1 MRVFVGVELDDH
13 VRDAAAEI
21 GESLRRDLGRR
32 VNARWVPAANLHVTL
47 WFLGEVQESR
57 IESTLDALNAPFSE
71 TAFDLEVSGL
81 GAFPPSGEP
90 RVFWLGVTS
99 GGDALRRINRELAAR
114 LQPLGFEAERRPYSA
129 HLTIARVKEI
139 SRGLSYRD
147 LRNMLTTRTRP
158 AEAGNCR
165 VEAVTVFRSRVS
177 SKGAVYEGLQRV
189 RLS

>member
-1 MRVFVGVELDDH
+1 MFVGVELDDH

-21 GESLRRDLGRR
+21 GESLRRDLGRH

-57 IESTLDALNAPFSE
+57 IESTLEALNAPFSE
-71 TAFDLEVSGL
+71 TAFDLEISGL

-99 GGDALRRINRELAAR
+99 GGDVLRRINRELAAR
-114 LQPLGFEAERRPYSA
+114 LRPLGFEAERRPYSA

-139 SRGLSYRD
+139 SRGSSYRD
-147 LRNMLTTRTRP
+147 LRNMLATRP

-177 SKGAVYEGLQRV
+177 SKGAVYEPLQRV